1 MCSANSA
8 GEPNGSLSPESSK
21 TGVRLLAS
29 LSHASVAEP
38 VSVVGRRIALSAPLP
53 LTTESLLARTS
64 RLDDE
69 PLSLT
74 IDAGGRIMLGGQEG
88 RSFREGDQ

>member
-38 VSVVGRRIALSAPLP
+38 AYVVGRRIALAAQLP
-53 LTTESLLARTS
+53 LTTGSPLATDVEAR
-64 RLDDE
+64 RK

-74 IDAGGRIMLGGQEG
+74 IDAGGRIMLGSREG
-88 RSFREGDQ
+88 RSFREGNQ